1 MFPSLW
7 WWMVPAVLLSWAV
20 GAHNRLVRLRGAVL
34 QTFTTVD
41 AQMQRWIALAESPA
55 VPWPADVPAG
65 DAAPAQALWAG
76 VHAAALQLG
85 ASLAATRARPLDL
98 GALAALGAAREVLR
112 SAWLRLLQD
121 SPAFASSVQA
131 GGVHV
136 LWDQQDTQ
144 VQLACDQF
152 NLAVERYNTA
162 IGAFP
167 AVLLAWIFRFI
178 PARPL

>member
-1 MFPSLW
+1 
-7 WWMVPAVLLSWAV
+7 MVPAVLLSWAV
-20 GAHNRLVRLRGAVL
+20 GAHNRLVRLRSAVL
-34 QTFTTVD
+34 QAFATLDT
-41 AQMQRWIALAESPA
+41 QMQRWIALAESPS
-55 VPWPADVPAG
+55 VPWPTQAELAG
-65 DAAPAQALWAG
+65 EALAGQAAPANAQVLWAG

-85 ASLAATRARPLDL
+85 ACLAATRVRPLDQ

-112 SAWLRLLQD
+112 SAWRRLLQD
-121 SPAFASSVQA
+121 SPAFAGSVQA

-152 NLAVERYNTA
+152 NLAVERYNA
-162 IGAFP
+162 ALGAFP